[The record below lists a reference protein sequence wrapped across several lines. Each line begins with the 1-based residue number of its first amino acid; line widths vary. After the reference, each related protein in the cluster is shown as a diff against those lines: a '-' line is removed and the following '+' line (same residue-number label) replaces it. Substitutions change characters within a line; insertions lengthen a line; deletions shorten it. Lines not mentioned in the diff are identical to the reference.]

1 MPIDDVEPNGN
12 PAIAYL
18 IKQRDGYASGLKR
31 LEAQFKGVE
40 AKMLST
46 RAKLEATEE
55 ALKALAPGSGIPAV
69 ENP

>member
-1 MPIDDVEPNGN
+1 MSSEDVEPNGN

-18 IKQRDGYASGLKR
+18 IKQRDLYASALKR

-40 AKMLST
+40 TKMLST

-55 ALKALAPGSGIPAV
+55 ALQAIAPGTPPADGN
-69 ENP
+69 EP

>member
-1 MPIDDVEPNGN
+1 MPIDDPEPNGN

-18 IKQRDGYASGLKR
+18 IKQRDAYASTLKR

-55 ALKALAPGSGIPAV
+55 ALNALAPKSGSAADPK
-69 ENP
+69 P